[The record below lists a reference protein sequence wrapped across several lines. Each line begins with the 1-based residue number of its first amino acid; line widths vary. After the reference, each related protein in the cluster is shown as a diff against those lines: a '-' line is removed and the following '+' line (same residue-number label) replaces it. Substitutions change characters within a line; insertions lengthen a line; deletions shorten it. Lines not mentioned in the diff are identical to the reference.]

1 MGWPV
6 GCAVVSDV
14 SVEYQTLGAAVGAFE
29 KLSDVSLGSFA
40 LTCNELNK
48 LNKARLLSTI
58 RIISERKRIS
68 YEHYLFIY
76 IPNEHSQR

>member
-6 GCAVVSDV
+6 GCSVDSDA
-14 SVEYQTLGAAVGAFE
+14 SVEYQTLGEPVGVLE
-29 KLSDVSLGSFA
+29 TPSDGPFFSFA
-40 LTCNELNK
+40 LTRAELNK
-48 LNKARLLSTI
+48 LNKARLLRTI

-76 IPNEHSQR
+76 LYS